1 MNETDAAEADRPRR
15 RFGCLVRIV
24 VVAVVATAIVV
35 GIGTLFNQGNNATL
49 PARSFDAGVANGFQ
63 PATVVQFEPQ
73 HLFIVRLQDGT
84 FIALYDKSPKR
95 QELRSNCRV
104 SFSDAATPGTLAPL
118 PGITGA
124 FVENCDGL
132 HAVWRADGTFAF
144 GASYGN
150 LDHYP
155 TSVDASGHLIVDI
168 STRTCTRS
176 GGVIGIPPF
185 VVQKCGTGD

>member
-1 MNETDAAEADRPRR
+1 MNETDAGEAPRPRR
-15 RFGCLVRIV
+15 RFGCLARLAIFVI
-24 VVAVVATAIVV
+24 VATAIVV

-49 PARSFDAGVANGFQ
+49 PSKSFDAGPASGFQ

-73 HLFIVRLQDGT
+73 HLFIVRLQDET
-84 FIALYDKSPKR
+84 FIALYDKSPKQ
-95 QELRSNCRV
+95 QELHSNCRI
-104 SFSDAATPGTLAPL
+104 SFDDAALTGNLPPL

-124 FVENCDGL
+124 FVENCDGM

-150 LDHYP
+150 LDRYP
-155 TSVDASGHLIVDI
+155 TSVDASGHLNVDI

-185 VVQKCGTGD
+185 VVQVCGTGD